1 MKSDKKIAIMVT
13 AIMVISVFAF
23 VMPVSA
29 QWPEPVELWSYP
41 TNVVDIAIG
50 DLNGDGKDDVAAIDI
65 GGGTVHAISGPDGT
79 PLWDNESVGGLAI
92 DVGDIDGNPGNEVIA
107 GGYNSDFGTAGI
119 TAYDSDGNFLW
130 FYPTEVTEG
139 EEIIFDIEIGDID
152 GDDIGDVVACS
163 PESFPFL
170 TIYAVDGDRNA
181 LPGWPVEF
189 PAWSVAVGDLDGEP
203 GMEVAAMGEFGLAV
217 LNGSGG
223 VMWWFNETEGIP
235 VEIGDVDGD
244 GDNEVV
250 IGIGGGVLAFNGT
263 NADHPDNPDP
273 IYGFET
279 GDVVTN
285 IELGDLDG
293 IPGDEV
299 VSMGIGGV
307 GSLYAIDIDAPEGE
321 REMWSYEE
329 LNWFVR
335 EGIAIGDIDGDN
347 KNEVVAGF
355 VFEGDGE
362 FPEFGV
368 AAFDGVDGDVIWLYE
383 TETPLIDVEV
393 GDLDGDGDDDVVI
406 GTGGPFT
413 IHALATRERV
423 EVPALTP
430 IGIVALVG
438 LLAIVA
444 TSTILRN
451 RKKER

>member
-1 MKSDKKIAIMVT
+1 
-13 AIMVISVFAF
+13 ISVFAF

-29 QWPEPVELWSYP
+29 QWPEPIELWSYP
-41 TNVVDIAIG
+41 TDVVDIAIG

-79 PLWDNESVGGLAI
+79 LLWGNESVWGLAI
-92 DVGDIDGNPGNEVIA
+92 DIGDIDGNPGNEVIV
-107 GGYNSDFGTAGI
+107 GGYNYDFDTAGI

-130 FYPTEVTEG
+130 FYEILQED
-139 EEIIFDIEIGDID
+139 IIFDMEIGDID
-152 GDDIGDVVACS
+152 GDGIGDVVACS
-163 PESFPFL
+163 PEEFF
-170 TIYAVDGDRNA
+170 TIYAVNGSSGNA
-181 LPGWPVEF
+181 LPGDWPVDF
-189 PAWSVAVGDLDGEP
+189 PAMSVAVGDLDGEA
-203 GMEVAAMGEFGLAV
+203 GMEVAAMGELGLAV

-223 VMWWFNETEGIP
+223 VMWWWLEEPGIP

-244 GDNEVV
+244 GDQEVV
-250 IGIGGGVLAFNGT
+250 IGIDGIVLAFNGT